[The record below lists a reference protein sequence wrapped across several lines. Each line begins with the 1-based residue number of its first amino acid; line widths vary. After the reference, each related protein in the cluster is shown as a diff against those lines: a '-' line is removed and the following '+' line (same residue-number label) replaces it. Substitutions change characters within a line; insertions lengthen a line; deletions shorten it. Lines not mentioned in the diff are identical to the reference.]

1 MSNVPKWIAEFTIN
15 DRNECADKKQEQKA
29 KRAERYKART
39 DRAAAI
45 AKKHIEE
52 KRWLG
57 HFSTT
62 SQNDKHN
69 SIPLTRK
76 RKGPQHDD
84 EQLHQRKKLRSS
96 SRKTNKR
103 EIDITTGSADSSST
117 SFFINKKKVGLS
129 RNQIKEDI
137 VVHGSEIEK
146 GQEISQ
152 LDKSRENAT
161 GSADS
166 SGTTSYCLNEEV
178 VLSSNQVEEE
188 FGLNK
193 NEIETPVEAPQPD
206 ESGDN
211 ADVEKDEYVYR
222 LQRFHETHSQGLYPK
237 DIWSRTSL
245 MEHVAKGSK
254 GVTSRFISCCKTLVD
269 LQCLGCITNESTRV
283 REVVRIN
290 ITKLKNYQD
299 VTVIDLTDETVRTK
313 HISPSSDAWG
323 FASRFNEV
331 ILEPR
336 THVPADC
343 VEKIGIVH
351 RRRFIQDEHVIL

>member
-1 MSNVPKWIAEFTIN
+1 MSHVPKWIAEFTIK
-15 DRNECADKKQEQKA
+15 DCNECADKSQEQKA
-29 KRAERYKART
+29 MRAERYKART
-39 DRAAAI
+39 VRAAAI
-45 AKKHIEE
+45 AKNQE
-52 KRWLG
+52 KRLLG
-57 HFSTT
+57 LFSTT
-62 SQNDKHN
+62 AQNDKHN

-103 EIDITTGSADSSST
+103 GIDITTGSADSST

-146 GQEISQ
+146 AQEISQ

-193 NEIETPVEAPQPD
+193 NEIGTPVEAPQPD
-206 ESGDN
+206 ESCDN
-211 ADVEKDEYVYR
+211 ADVEKLEYVYR
-222 LQRFHETHSQGLYPK
+222 LQRFHETHRQGLYPK

-245 MEHVAKGSK
+245 MKHVERGSK
-254 GVTSRFISCCKTLVD
+254 GVTSRFISCCKTLFD
-269 LQCLGCITNESTRV
+269 LQCLGGITNESTRV

-299 VTVIDLTDETVRTK
+299 VTVIDLTDETVREK
-313 HISPSSDAWG
+313 HINRSSEAWG

>member
-1 MSNVPKWIAEFTIN
+1 MLFKQHFIN
-15 DRNECADKKQEQKA
+15 FKLKYCQ
-29 KRAERYKART
+29 
-39 DRAAAI
+39 
-45 AKKHIEE
+45 
-52 KRWLG
+52 L
-57 HFSTT
+57 FV
-62 SQNDKHN
+62 
-69 SIPLTRK
+69 L
-76 RKGPQHDD
+76 GPQHDD

-222 LQRFHETHSQGLYPK
+222 LQRFHETHRQGLYPK

-254 GVTSRFISCCKTLVD
+254 GVTSRFISCCKTLFD
-269 LQCLGCITNESTRV
+269 LQCLGGITNESTRV

-299 VTVIDLTDETVRTK
+299 VTVIDLTDETVREK
-313 HISPSSDAWG
+313 HIDRSSDAWG

-331 ILEPR
+331 IVEPR

-351 RRRFIQDEHVIL
+351 RRRFIQDEHVII

>member
-1 MSNVPKWIAEFTIN
+1 MSHVPKWIAEFTIK
-15 DRNECADKKQEQKA
+15 DCNECADKSQEQKA
-29 KRAERYKART
+29 MRAERYKART
-39 DRAAAI
+39 VRAAAI
-45 AKKHIEE
+45 AKNQE
-52 KRWLG
+52 KRLLG
-57 HFSTT
+57 LFSTT
-62 SQNDKHN
+62 AQNDKHN

-103 EIDITTGSADSSST
+103 GIDITTGPADSSST
-117 SFFINKKKVGLS
+117 SFFINKKVGLS

-146 GQEISQ
+146 AQEISQ

-161 GSADS
+161 GSAGS

-188 FGLNK
+188 FDLNK

-206 ESGDN
+206 ESCDN
-211 ADVEKDEYVYR
+211 ANVEKDEYVYR
-222 LQRFHETHSQGLYPK
+222 LQRFHETHRQGLYPK

-245 MEHVAKGSK
+245 MKHVERGSK
-254 GVTSRFISCCKTLVD
+254 GATTRFISCCKTLFD
-269 LQCLGCITNESTRV
+269 LQCLGGITNESTRV

-299 VTVIDLTDETVRTK
+299 VTVIDLTDETVRDK
-313 HISPSSDAWG
+313 HISRSSDAWR

-343 VEKIGIVH
+343 VEKIGIVKH
-351 RRRFIQDEHVIL
+351 RKFIKDEHVIL

>member
-1 MSNVPKWIAEFTIN
+1 MSHVPKWIAEFTIK
-15 DRNECADKKQEQKA
+15 DCNECADKKQEQKA
-29 KRAERYKART
+29 KRAERFKART

-45 AKKHIEE
+45 AKNQE
-52 KRWLG
+52 KRLLG

-62 SQNDKHN
+62 AQNDKHN

-103 EIDITTGSADSSST
+103 GIDITSGSADSSST

-129 RNQIKEDI
+129 RNQNKEDI

-146 GQEISQ
+146 AQEISQ

-193 NEIETPVEAPQPD
+193 NEIGTPVEAPQPD
-206 ESGDN
+206 ESCDN

-222 LQRFHETHSQGLYPK
+222 LQRFHETHRQGLYPK

-245 MEHVAKGSK
+245 MKHVERGSK
-254 GVTSRFISCCKTLVD
+254 GATSRFISCCKTLFD
-269 LQCLGCITNESTRV
+269 LQCLGGITNESTRV

-290 ITKLKNYQD
+290 ITKLKNYHD
-299 VTVIDLTDETVRTK
+299 VTVIDLTDETVREK
-313 HISPSSDAWG
+313 HIIRSSEAWR

-343 VEKIGIVH
+343 VEKIGIVLH
-351 RRRFIQDEHVIL
+351 RKFVKDEHVIL

>member
-1 MSNVPKWIAEFTIN
+1 MSHVPKWIAEFAIN

-29 KRAERYKART
+29 ERAERYKART

-45 AKKHIEE
+45 AKNQE
-52 KRWLG
+52 KRLLG
-57 HFSTT
+57 LFSTT
-62 SQNDKHN
+62 AQNDKHN

-84 EQLHQRKKLRSS
+84 DHQRKKLRSS
-96 SRKTNKR
+96 SRKTDKR
-103 EIDITTGSADSSST
+103 EINITTGSADSSNT

-146 GQEISQ
+146 AQEVSQ
-152 LDKSRENAT
+152 IDKSRENAT

-193 NEIETPVEAPQPD
+193 NEIGTLVEAPQPD
-206 ESGDN
+206 ESCDN

-222 LQRFHETHSQGLYPK
+222 LQRFHETHRQGLYPK

-245 MEHVAKGSK
+245 MKHVERGSK

-269 LQCLGCITNESTRV
+269 LQCLGGITNESTRV

-299 VTVIDLTDETVRTK
+299 VTVIDLTDETVRDK
-313 HISPSSDAWG
+313 HISRSSDAWR

-336 THVPADC
+336 THVPTEC
-343 VEKIGIVH
+343 VEKIGIVKH
-351 RRRFIQDEHVIL
+351 RKSIKDEHVIL